1 MPEQRAVTA
10 RRSGDC
16 VGILVG
22 IFLITTIIPITFI
35 IFIVLCSNYV
45 WVTWQIY
52 FSFAI
57 LAKNGVTINSYK
69 GYFRIVPER

>member
-1 MPEQRAVTA
+1 MPERRAVTA
-10 RRSGDC
+10 QRSGDC

-22 IFLITTIIPITFI
+22 IFLITTVILFTFI

-52 FSFAI
+52 FSFAM
-57 LAKNGVTINSYK
+57 LAKNGVTINSY
-69 GYFRIVPER
+69 